1 MQGVGVGAEGGWLA
15 LAGGRRAVMGDSWW
29 LAKAISLAKLMMSL
43 RAAGQPPHTPLT
55 YRIFE
60 GKKCQPNDNW
70 SKTNSPRHDT
80 PLAILIISVRET

>member
-15 LAGGRRAVMGDSWW
+15 LAGGRRAAMGDSWW

-55 YRIFE
+55 YRILRVKNVNPMIICR
-60 GKKCQPNDNW
+60 KKNLHAMTLL
-70 SKTNSPRHDT
+70 SRY
-80 PLAILIISVRET
+80 